1 MNHVP
6 FHRRG
11 ARAPVSTYALL
22 FLRLRRPC
30 IHTYN
35 GIGVYQRYRAEY
47 SSHSVIFMRPG
58 DDMHWTPYRESIF
71 PLILSSPFCILLG
84 SSCRISGVL
93 GLTFDCII
101 RNGRSFIVSLDFLI
115 NSLRQ

>member
-1 MNHVP
+1 
-6 FHRRG
+6 
-11 ARAPVSTYALL
+11 
-22 FLRLRRPC
+22 
-30 IHTYN
+30 
-35 GIGVYQRYRAEY
+35 
-47 SSHSVIFMRPG
+47 MRPG

-101 RNGRSFIVSLDFLI
+101 RSGRSFIVSLDFLI